1 MLPATVFGFRLKRS
15 IPLHLAWWYFYVNLP
30 NITGNPENASHSKK
44 KRSIRSSLANL
55 LPQKDLT
62 NLKILISYHSNH
74 IISLSLYLNNI
85 RREKIKS
92 RSLQWILKLSLWWIS
107 FKMTPHLWWSSWYP
121 FLWSQWAPPDDRDDH
136 EALLMIRV
144 IPPLM
149 IKVVRTK
156 EPPLCFVAGSPLPP
170 PAPSW
175 HCVST
180 TDQVVSTAEIYSRRT
195 APRKC
200 CQRSWIVCAPTIW
213 ITVMGDWNWEKYWN
227 SLRKW
232 ILFLREGAK
241 GVGVISYL
249 PYFLV
254 SPRELSKKLSPLA
267 SISSGTVCPTNATT
281 ARESTAVRRLLSPPQ
296 HKI

>member
-30 NITGNPENASHSKK
+30 NITGNPENASHSKQ

-121 FLWSQWAPPDDRDDH
+121 FLWSRWAHLMVVMITKPSWWSGWFPLRWSRWSGRRSPLSVLWPAPPS
-136 EALLMIRV
+136 LLLHQVGIAC
-144 IPPLM
+144 PQ
-149 IKVVRTK
+149 RTK
-156 EPPLCFVAGSPLPP
+156 L
-170 PAPSW
+170 
-175 HCVST
+175 
-180 TDQVVSTAEIYSRRT
+180 
-195 APRKC
+195 
-200 CQRSWIVCAPTIW
+200 CQRL
-213 ITVMGDWNWEKYWN
+213 KYT
-227 SLRKW
+227 RA
-232 ILFLREGAK
+232 EQ
-241 GVGVISYL
+241 
-249 PYFLV
+249 
-254 SPRELSKKLSPLA
+254 PRENVAKEV
-267 SISSGTVCPTNATT
+267 G
-281 ARESTAVRRLLSPPQ
+281 
-296 HKI
+296 

>member
-55 LPQKDLT
+55 LPHKDLT
-62 NLKILISYHSNH
+62 NSKILISYHSND
-74 IISLSLYLNNI
+74 IISLFLCPNNI
-85 RREKIKS
+85 RREQIKP

-156 EPPLCFVAGSPLPP
+156 EPPLCFVAGSPPP
-170 PAPSW
+170 SSCTKLALRVHNGPSCVNGWNILAPNSPA
-175 HCVST
+175 
-180 TDQVVSTAEIYSRRT
+180 
-195 APRKC
+195 K
-200 CQRSWIVCAPTIW
+200 
-213 ITVMGDWNWEKYWN
+213 M
-227 SLRKW
+227 
-232 ILFLREGAK
+232 
-241 GVGVISYL
+241 
-249 PYFLV
+249 
-254 SPRELSKKLSPLA
+254 LSKKLDSLRPHHLDH
-267 SISSGTVCPTNATT
+267 SDG
-281 ARESTAVRRLLSPPQ
+281 RLKLR
-296 HKI
+296 KILK